1 MSNIYP
7 NSCMQILGE
16 SKSVHTDQAIEI
28 AQSLAAMVSE
38 TGGDIDMDDPHEIA
52 QLAQMSLNT
61 CIHLL
66 TYIET
71 VQLAAARL
79 RGDEG

>member
-1 MSNIYP
+1 MN
-7 NSCMQILGE
+7 MLQILDS

-28 AQSLAAMVSE
+28 AQTLAAMVHE
-38 TGGDIDMDDPHEIA
+38 TGGDIDMDNPHEIA

-61 CIHLL
+61 AIHLL

-71 VQLAAARL
+71 IQSAANKEA
-79 RGDEG
+79 GQA